1 MKKDAPLEAAPDY
14 SQSARQALGAIIHYS
29 AAELVCIRLASA
41 SGARVASGLRWT
53 SEPLWWVKGATE
65 AWKCGRAR
73 LDKSVPPPQYPK
85 YPQLPTIPTGGTEP
99 ERAALV
105 RLWVAKPQAVQD
117 RPPPMGPV
125 VRANSMGRTL
135 VAMGLLPRGF
145 VLTTRYLDKPLGRC
159 CLPRHMRY
167 GRAVD
172 PNLLCQSLG
181 VMGGL
186 LADCMAHQLWG

>member
-1 MKKDAPLEAAPDY
+1 M
-14 SQSARQALGAIIHYS
+14 
-29 AAELVCIRLASA
+29 ASA
-41 SGARVASGLRWT
+41 SGVRVASGSRWT

-65 AWKCGRAR
+65 AWECGRAR
-73 LDKSVPPPQYPK
+73 LDKSVPSPPI
-85 YPQLPTIPTGGTEP
+85 PQIPPNTHHPRP
-99 ERAALV
+99 EALNLRAALV

-159 CLPRHMRY
+159 CLPRHMRFH

-186 LADCMAHQLWG
+186 LADFTAHQLWG